1 MLRINIPEREFFD
14 EKTERFG
21 TLKATTLYIEHS
33 LISISKWEAKWHI
46 PFFDSEKTNEQTLDY
61 IRCMILNRELDDA
74 AKMVCINFLTAD
86 DIKTINDYINDP
98 MTATVITDD
107 GKKGRTQKVT
117 SELIYCWMVQFN
129 IPAEFEKWHINR
141 LIMLIR
147 VCGEENKPKKKMS
160 KREIMAQNKALNAAR
175 KAKYKT
181 RG

>member
-1 MLRINIPEREFFD
+1 MLRIDIPEREYFD

-21 TLKATTLYIEHS
+21 VIKATTLYLEHS

-61 IRCMILNRELDDA
+61 IRCMILNREIDE
-74 AKMVCINFLTAD
+74 KSFYINLLTAD
-86 DIKTINDYINDP
+86 DINKINTYINDP

-107 GKKGRTQKVT
+107 GKRSRTQKVT

-147 VCGEENKPKKKMS
+147 VCGEESKPKKKMS

-175 KAKYKT
+175 KAKHKT

>member
-1 MLRINIPEREFFD
+1 MLRIEIPEREYFD
-14 EKTERFG
+14 ERTERFG
-21 TLKATTLYIEHS
+21 TIKATTLYLEHS
-33 LISISKWEAKWHI
+33 LISISKWEAKWHL

-61 IRCMILNRELDDA
+61 IRCMILNREIDEKAYYVNL
-74 AKMVCINFLTAD
+74 LTVD
-86 DIKTINDYINDP
+86 DIKKINDYINDP

-107 GKKGRTQKVT
+107 GKRGRNQKVT
-117 SELIYCWMVQFN
+117 SELIYCWMIQFN

-160 KREIMAQNKALNAAR
+160 RKEIMAQNKALNAAR
-175 KAKYKT
+175 KARLNT